1 MDRKKKKNWPPKYGV
16 PDDENPEWTAEDFR
30 NARPVREVMPELIEA
45 AERLRVRLGR
55 PKLERPKEHVTL
67 RLDPIV
73 VDAFKE
79 DGPGWQGRIN
89 ETLLRV
95 VKRRTPANRKR
106 RAK

>member
-1 MDRKKKKNWPPKYGV
+1 MARKKKRWPPEYGV
-16 PDDENPEWTAEDFR
+16 PDEDSPELTEEFFR
-30 NARPVREVMPELIEA
+30 NARPVRDVMPELIEA

-55 PKLERPKEHVTL
+55 PKLANPKEHVTL
-67 RLDPIV
+67 RLDPAV
-73 VDAFKE
+73 VKAFKE

-95 VKRRTPANRKR
+95 VKRRKPPKKKR

>member
-1 MDRKKKKNWPPKYGV
+1 MDRKKKNWPPKYGV

-45 AERLRVRLGR
+45 AERLRIRLGG
-55 PKLERPKEHVTL
+55 PKLEHPKEHVTL
-67 RLDPIV
+67 RLDAEV
-73 VDAFKE
+73 VKSFKE

-95 VKRRTPANRKR
+95 VKRRKPAKRKR
-106 RAK
+106 RAE

>member
-1 MDRKKKKNWPPKYGV
+1 MVRKRTRPPKYGV
-16 PDDENPEWTAEDFR
+16 PDDDLPEMTAEDFR
-30 NARPVREVMPELIEA
+30 NARPITELIPDIVEA

-67 RLDPIV
+67 RLDPVV

-95 VKRRTPANRKR
+95 VKRRKPAKGKKR
-106 RAK
+106 AR